1 MPSHSHANTRSPQ
14 TLSPQNLTLLHR
26 KPLSPFVPSAI
37 AAGLKDA
44 LRATISKVHHRNNYD
59 FDDSWF
65 GEGVLF
71 VSLIYGLINFRG
83 CAITNGD
90 GKQPHVETNSS
101 ARDKEHT
108 KLLFD
113 NPRFEPIFHNSLKI
127 K

>member
-1 MPSHSHANTRSPQ
+1 M
-14 TLSPQNLTLLHR
+14 
-26 KPLSPFVPSAI
+26 SPFVPSAI

-65 GEGVLF
+65 VNRLEVQNEFSKGVLTRERGGVLF

-83 CAITNGD
+83 CAIMNGD

-101 ARDKEHT
+101 SKRQRAPEAPLRQ
-108 KLLFD
+108 
-113 NPRFEPIFHNSLKI
+113 P
-127 K
+127 